1 MRVKKLN
8 GVSQTAAAAVVIVV
22 VAVIAGG
29 AYLFVVPGATNT
41 SSTSKTSTASFTLTT
56 PVTLSAGGSSFVN
69 PIMQVWTGAFR
80 NQSGLIS
87 INYQSIGSGA
97 GQQGI
102 FKGTFDFA
110 GSDAPVTDQQLANF
124 TGKTLLQIPQTLG
137 GVAIFYNV
145 PELGATNIKLTG
157 DVLARVYLQ
166 QVTTWNDPSIVALN
180 PGVSLPMKT
189 IVVVHRSDGSG
200 TTFALTDYL
209 SKVSSTWKT
218 SIGSA
223 TSVSWPA
230 GELGGKGS
238 SGVAGLVSQ
247 NPYSIGYADT
257 VYATQNGLTI
267 AAMQNQAGNFILP
280 TLDSISQAASQFTT
294 QMQSD
299 TRVSIT
305 DAPGANSYPIATFT
319 YILVWKGQADQS
331 KGYSIAQ
338 FVWWVIH
345 QGQSYGPKLLYPQ
358 LPASVVAVDEALV
371 RQINYNGQAFLG

>member
-124 TGKTLLQIPQTLG
+124 TGKTLLQIPETLG

-209 SKVSSTWKT
+209 
-218 SIGSA
+218 
-223 TSVSWPA
+223 
-230 GELGGKGS
+230 
-238 SGVAGLVSQ
+238 
-247 NPYSIGYADT
+247 
-257 VYATQNGLTI
+257 
-267 AAMQNQAGNFILP
+267 
-280 TLDSISQAASQFTT
+280 
-294 QMQSD
+294 
-299 TRVSIT
+299 
-305 DAPGANSYPIATFT
+305 
-319 YILVWKGQADQS
+319 
-331 KGYSIAQ
+331 
-338 FVWWVIH
+338 
-345 QGQSYGPKLLYPQ
+345 
-358 LPASVVAVDEALV
+358 
-371 RQINYNGQAFLG
+371 